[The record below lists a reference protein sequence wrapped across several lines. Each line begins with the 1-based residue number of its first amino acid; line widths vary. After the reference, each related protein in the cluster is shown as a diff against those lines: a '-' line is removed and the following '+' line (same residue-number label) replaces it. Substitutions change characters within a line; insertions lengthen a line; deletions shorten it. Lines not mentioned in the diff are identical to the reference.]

1 MRSPGLGCLGGYCL
15 AKPYDIFEMS
25 SQLPN
30 NFRIHDDDRHQNK
43 NGVPKNPITKH
54 QTQIM
59 NN

>member
-1 MRSPGLGCLGGYCL
+1 
-15 AKPYDIFEMS
+15 
-25 SQLPN
+25 LPN